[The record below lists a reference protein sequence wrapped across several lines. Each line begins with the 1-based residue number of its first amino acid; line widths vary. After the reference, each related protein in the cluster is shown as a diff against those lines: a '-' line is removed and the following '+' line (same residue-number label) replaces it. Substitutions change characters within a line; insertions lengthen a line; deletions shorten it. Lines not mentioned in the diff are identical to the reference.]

1 MTSSI
6 DIIGQNGNISH
17 AEDLERESNPTTS
30 SLTSAQQRQAAIET
44 GLCSDGRPCG
54 EVHEFCQD
62 AYCADCPN
70 EPCETALSSQNGTK
84 NGFRDEKK
92 LHENQSEQSLDM
104 GTKYDSDKPRMDLIP
119 PHAELL
125 LAQVLTYGANK
136 YASDNWRKVDNA
148 SQRYL
153 AAALRHINSHRQ
165 GEVIDPE
172 SGLPHLAHAMCSL
185 AFILEIGPC
194 SDQ

>member
-1 MTSSI
+1 MIHYEHMMDDPRHT
-6 DIIGQNGNISH
+6 
-17 AEDLERESNPTTS
+17 
-30 SLTSAQQRQAAIET
+30 
-44 GLCSDGRPCG
+44 
-54 EVHEFCQD
+54 
-62 AYCADCPN
+62 
-70 EPCETALSSQNGTK
+70 
-84 NGFRDEKK
+84 
-92 LHENQSEQSLDM
+92 EQHLDM

-136 YASDNWRKVDNA
+136 YAPDNWRKVDNA

-185 AFILEIGPC
+185 AFILEVAHE
-194 SDQ
+194 